1 MLGGAETDPQ
11 EVGAKCL
18 KFLDDFG
25 IILQCAF
32 GGAWTMIEAKDI
44 ELRIFLEE
52 SFAEFFTAF
61 WTAADEVVREFGRAG
76 GEEFSQE
83 GGAVDAILQPS
94 TLAVQAPDEG
104 HSIGDKEVDTGRGIR
119 KCGVVPPHGDDVGIG
134 KIDVVGAGLTAAG
147 EEVRAEGFIIGAG
160 EVGGKDAAG

>member
-83 GGAVDAILQPS
+83 GGAVNAVLKRGA
-94 TLAVQAPDEG
+94 LAVQAPDEG
-104 HSIGDKEVDTGRGIR
+104 HSIWNEKVDTGRGIGE
-119 KCGVVPPHGDDVGIG
+119 CVVVPSHGDDMGIG
-134 KIDVVGAGLTAAG
+134 KIDGVGAGLLGAG
-147 EEVRAEGFIIGAG
+147 EEVLAESLVVCAG
-160 EVGGKDAAG
+160 EVGGQDATS